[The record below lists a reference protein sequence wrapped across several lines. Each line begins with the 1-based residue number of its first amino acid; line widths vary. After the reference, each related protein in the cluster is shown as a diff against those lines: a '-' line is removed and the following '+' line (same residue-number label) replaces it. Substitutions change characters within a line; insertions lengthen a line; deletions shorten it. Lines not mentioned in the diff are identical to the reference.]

1 MKRGAYHNGQSQ
13 AGAGNNMG
21 FIAAELSPTAENVRS
36 KEQLKWEGSQYLLIF
51 FSAIYLQH
59 ALRDIPS
66 LNVPQDS

>member
-36 KEQLKWEGSQYLLIF
+36 KKQLKWEGSQYLLIF
-51 FSAIYLQH
+51 F
-59 ALRDIPS
+59 
-66 LNVPQDS
+66 